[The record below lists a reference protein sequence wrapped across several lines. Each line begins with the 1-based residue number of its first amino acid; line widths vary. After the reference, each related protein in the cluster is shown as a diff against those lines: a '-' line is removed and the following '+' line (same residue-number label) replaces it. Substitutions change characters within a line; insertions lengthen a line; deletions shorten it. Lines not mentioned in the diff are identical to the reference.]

1 MKMKKIILAF
11 FLTASFLSSIKANNL
26 VMGTPTISGSTVS
39 FTIKWD
45 NSWNVTSGP
54 SNWDAVWIFLK
65 RQTCDPANQNP
76 WTHAMLA
83 GSGHSVTGSQLQVDL
98 ASDNEGVFVRR
109 SAPGI
114 GNITTATVTVTLATA
129 IGADNIGLYG
139 IEMVNIPQGSFYVGD
154 GVSSNTFGDSG
165 NHPLQITSSVL
176 AANSG
181 GMPSSVYGGNQ
192 NLGSSVPLPNTY
204 PFGYNSF
211 YCMKY
216 EITAALY
223 VSFLNTLTYNQ
234 QLHMQQDNNW
244 NQTPPTSPAGTT
256 FMGNWGY
263 NIVIDSPGVTTTK
276 MKPAVYACDANG
288 NGVFNEDCDGLALP
302 VALREEHWLS
312 FMEWAAL
319 RPMTEFEYEKTCRGP
334 ITPVPYEYSWGTTD
348 WSNDYNTLNWHCS
361 TEVPQNFRLGLNNM
375 STGTSRRAGCEAT
388 PNTDR
393 VHAGATYFGVLNMTG
408 STTERCVGGW
418 GYDYSTYTTANG
430 DGNINS
436 DGSCAMTVWNNMRF
450 QNRGGSWTTQ
460 YGGRLSERNYG
471 DDANY
476 NNANGGR
483 GVRSN

>member
-1 MKMKKIILAF
+1 MKKIILAF

-26 VMGTPTISGSTVS
+26 IMGTPTISGSAVS

-76 WTHAMLA
+76 WKHAMLA

-109 SAPGI
+109 SGPGI

-154 GVSSNTFGDSG
+154 GVSNNSFGDSS
-165 NHPLQITSSVL
+165 NHPLLFTGKVL
-176 AANSG
+176 ASFSG
-181 GMPSSVYGGNQ
+181 GMPSSVYGGSGNS
-192 NLGSSVPLPNTY
+192 GSSVPLPNTY

-216 EITAALY
+216 EITTALY
-223 VSFLNTLTYNQ
+223 VSFLNTLTYLQ
-234 QLHMQQDNNW
+234 QLHMQQDNSW
-244 NQTPPTSPAGTT
+244 NNTPPTSPSGTS
-256 FMGNWGY
+256 FMGAFGY
-263 NIVIDSPGVTTTK
+263 NIVIATPAVTTTQLS
-276 MKPAVYACDANG
+276 PAIYACDANR

-302 VALREEHWLS
+302 VPLRQEHWLS

-319 RPMTEFEYEKTCRGP
+319 RPMTEFEYEKACRGP
-334 ITPVPYEYSWGTTD
+334 LVPVPKEYSWGTTD
-348 WSNDYNTLNWHCS
+348 WSNDYNILNDQCS
-361 TEVPQNFRLGLNNM
+361 TEVPQNFRLGLSNM
-375 STGTSRRAGCEAT
+375 RTNVSRRAGCEAT

-436 DGSCAMTVWNNMRF
+436 DGSCAMTVWNDMRF
-450 QNRGGSWTTQ
+450 PNRGGSFVTD
-460 YGGRLSERNYG
+460 YGSPVSDRSYG
-471 DDANY
+471 DEVTY
-476 NNANGGR
+476 GNGNCGR
-483 GVRSN
+483 GVRSK